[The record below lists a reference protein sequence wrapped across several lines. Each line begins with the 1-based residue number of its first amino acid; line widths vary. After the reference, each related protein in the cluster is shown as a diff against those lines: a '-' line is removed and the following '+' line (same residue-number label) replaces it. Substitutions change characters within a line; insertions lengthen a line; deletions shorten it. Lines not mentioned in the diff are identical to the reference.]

1 MQFEVTYTTKR
12 TFEIPEGATDEEYD
26 AMKQII
32 MASIEGAPVSA
43 ENVKVVRLDTPP
55 VEPPPYE
62 INKDCDQG
70 FTNEEVITILYT

>member
-1 MQFEVTYTTKR
+1 MQFEVTYTIKR
-12 TFEIPEGATDEEYD
+12 TFEIPECATDEEYD
-26 AMKQII
+26 TMKQII

-62 INKDCDQG
+62 INKDCD
-70 FTNEEVITILYT
+70 

>member
-1 MQFEVTYTTKR
+1 
-12 TFEIPEGATDEEYD
+12 
-26 AMKQII
+26 MKQII

-62 INKDCDQG
+62 INKDCD
-70 FTNEEVITILYT
+70 